1 VHLEITPFF
10 CIFAGKR
17 KRMNLSPVLIFILI
31 FIATPAAAQND
42 TVSFT
47 EQSETSSFCIF
58 VIPSILVSYGIIT
71 QFAPALQNFDKT
83 IDGCV
88 LQSVHQRYVIDDYLQ
103 YVPYVGIYAP
113 DLFGIKAKHTLID
126 RTLVL
131 GASMMICASAVQ
143 IPKHLTGVTRPDGS
157 NTHSFPS
164 GHTATAFLGAHI
176 LYREYK
182 ETALWM
188 GMAGYGMAAITGA
201 MRVINRKHW
210 FSDVI
215 AGAGIGIISVEL
227 AYLMLPVWHRLFKID
242 CHHSPIINPVIN
254 QTTWGLGVTKVF

>member
-1 VHLEITPFF
+1 
-10 CIFAGKR
+10 
-17 KRMNLSPVLIFILI
+17 M
-31 FIATPAAAQND
+31 
-42 TVSFT
+42 
-47 EQSETSSFCIF
+47 
-58 VIPSILVSYGIIT
+58 
-71 QFAPALQNFDKT
+71 DKT
-83 IDGCV
+83 IDDRV
-88 LQSVHQRYVIDDYLQ
+88 SQSIHQRYVIDDYLQ
-103 YVPYVGIYAP
+103 YAPYIGIYAP

-131 GASMMICASAVQ
+131 GASMIICASAVQ
-143 IPKHLTGVTRPDGS
+143 IPKHLTGVMRPDGS

-210 FSDVI
+210 FSDVL

-227 AYLMLPVWHRLFKID
+227 AYLMLPVWHRIFKINRPY
-242 CHHSPIINPVIN
+242 SPVINPVIN
-254 QTTWGLGVTKVF
+254 QTSWGLGLTKVF